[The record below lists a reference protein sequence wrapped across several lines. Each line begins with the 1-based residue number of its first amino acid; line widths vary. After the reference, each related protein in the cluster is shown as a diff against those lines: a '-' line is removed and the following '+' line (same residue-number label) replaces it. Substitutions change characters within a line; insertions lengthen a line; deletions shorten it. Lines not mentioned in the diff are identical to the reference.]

1 MGVFDFARTR
11 TRTQTTDH
19 GPRTTDRVR
28 HQTLL
33 SNASDHGPSPTSQ
46 AKTQSAIFIHGPS
59 PRQNVGPR
67 TESDIKTTLSNT
79 RTTDRV
85 RGLQSESESE
95 LHQTA
100 PMGNK
105 ENGDKH

>member
-1 MGVFDFARTR
+1 MTVDSREAEREAMGGADVRDRLHFSSMEIQLHSCVTCVRVCLIAPRTR

-46 AKTQSAIFIHGPS
+46 AKNSVCDFYT
-59 PRQNVGPR
+59 R
-67 TESDIKTTLSNT
+67 TESEAKR
-79 RTTDRV
+79 RTTDRI
-85 RGLQSESESE
+85 
-95 LHQTA
+95 
-100 PMGNK
+100 
-105 ENGDKH
+105 